1 MSEGG
6 GLNSP
11 FQLCQME
18 KYCILGKMPFYEFF
32 VHIDRYEHLIHNTNV
47 FGAGFWL
54 NWLESFGFK
63 IIHCDEFQTEG
74 TDKIA
79 ERITVPGGDLVRV
92 FQQISEGQTY
102 SGQSI
107 SEKRIEHFSPR
118 RNRKINYPHSLEEWA
133 SRSYEISESVESK
146 IITAEEASKLFDRHS
161 NYSCQFFEV

>member
-1 MSEGG
+1 
-6 GLNSP
+6 
-11 FQLCQME
+11 
-18 KYCILGKMPFYEFF
+18 MPFYEFF

-54 NWLESFGFK
+54 NWLDKYTESKGAY
-63 IIHCDEFQTEG
+63 
-74 TDKIA
+74 KIA

-146 IITAEEASKLFDRHS
+146 IITAEEASRLFDRHS
-161 NYSCQFFEV
+161 NYFCQFFEV